1 MVMATWEAAYN
12 ALEDLSDYKDNALGL
27 FALGLRFGLDDLSS
41 IGVDAVTDG
50 SDDKKLD
57 IVFINYEDEYAV
69 VGQCYYSSK
78 EKANAPSNKASDLN
92 TGIGWL
98 LQRDIN
104 DVPERIKSAAINLR
118 QGIKEGKIRKL
129 LLWYVHNLP
138 ESKYVESE
146 LVTVQQTAT
155 SILSKE
161 YPKSKVDVTHKE
173 VGSVTIQEW
182 YEACRTPILIN
193 EKVILKNIGGYE
205 ISGKGWSSFSTAI
218 QARDIAKLY
227 KKHKTKIF
235 SANIRDYL
243 GSRKSDSNINH
254 GIKLTVENDASDF
267 WAFNNGLTVLTH
279 SYAVQ
284 EESIS
289 IQGLSIVNGAQ
300 TTGAIGS
307 LKKLP
312 DEKAMV
318 QARFIAV
325 DSSSEHLIENIIR
338 YNNSQNKVE
347 AADFR
352 STDKIQKRLKE
363 EFLLIPDAEYEGGR
377 RGSSSD
383 VIRRRPNLLASY
395 TVGQALA
402 AFHGDPITAY
412 NKKAGIWINNNIYDR
427 LFNDATKAA
436 HIVCCYGLV
445 RAIEA
450 KKKQL
455 QLKANLTRDD
465 DRSLTFLR
473 QRGAIFL
480 TTFAFSNC
488 LETIL
493 DRSVTSLFRVSFG
506 IKCSPA
512 QSINNW
518 EPIVNVLMPF
528 VEHLNPA
535 ISNGLKNQSEIEQ
548 SVSVFNSLAKS
559 TRDFNAVVFDAFK
572 GKVVAP

>member
-1 MVMATWEAAYN
+1 MDTWETVYS

-57 IVFINYEDEYAV
+57 IVFINSEEEYAV
-69 VGQCYYSSK
+69 VGQCYYSEK
-78 EKANAPSNKASDLN
+78 EKQNAPSNKASDLN
-92 TGIGWL
+92 TGVAWL
-98 LQRDIN
+98 LQRAID
-104 DVPERIKSAAINLR
+104 DVPERIKPAAINLR
-118 QGIKEGKIRKL
+118 QCIKDGSVKSIY
-129 LLWYVHNLP
+129 LWYIHNLP
-138 ESKYVESE
+138 ESHHVENE

-155 SILSKE
+155 SILKNE
-161 YPKSKVDVTHKE
+161 YPGLKVNISHKE
-173 VGSVTIQEW
+173 VGSKTLQEW
-182 YEACRTPILIN
+182 YEDCRTPILIN
-193 EKVILKNIGGYE
+193 EDISLSTIGGYE
-205 ISGKGWSSFSTAI
+205 ISGKGWTSYSTAI
-218 QARDIAKLY
+218 QARDLAKLY

-254 GIKLTVENDASDF
+254 GIKQTVENDATDF

-279 SYAVQ
+279 AYTVGDKSVL
-284 EESIS
+284 

-325 DSSSEHLIENIIR
+325 DSSSEYLIDNIIR

-352 STDKIQKRLKE
+352 STDKIQKRLKD
-363 EFLLIPDAEYEGGR
+363 EFSLISEAEYEGGR

-412 NKKAGIWINNNIYDR
+412 NKKAGIWINNKTYDK
-427 LFNDATKAA
+427 LFNDNTKAA

-455 QLKANLTRDD
+455 QTKTNLTRDD
-465 DRSLTFLR
+465 EKSLTFLR

-480 TTFAFSNC
+480 TAYAFSYC

-493 DRSVTSLFRVSFG
+493 ERSVPNLFRISFG
-506 IKCSPA
+506 VKCSPTK
-512 QSINNW
+512 SMENW
-518 EPIVNVLMPF
+518 KPVIDALIPF
-528 VEHLNPA
+528 LEHLNSA
-535 ISNGLKNQSEIEQ
+535 IVNGLKNQNEIEQ
-548 SVSVFNSLAKS
+548 AVSTFNSLAKS
-559 TRDFNAVVFDAFK
+559 TRAFNATVFDVFK
-572 GKVVAP
+572 HKVSAP

>member
-1 MVMATWEAAYN
+1 MNTWETAYN
-12 ALEDLSDYKDNALGL
+12 SLEDLSDYKDNALGL

-57 IVFINYEDEYAV
+57 IVFMNPEEEYAV
-69 VGQCYYSSK
+69 VGQCYFSEK
-78 EKANAPSNKASDLN
+78 ERLNAPSNKASGLN
-92 TGIGWL
+92 TGVAWL
-98 LQRDIN
+98 LQRAIN
-104 DVPERIKSAAINLR
+104 DVPDRIKSAAINLR
-118 QGIKEGKIRKL
+118 QGIKDGSIRNIY
-129 LLWYVHNLP
+129 LWYVHNLP
-138 ESKYVESE
+138 ESHHVENE
-146 LVTVQQTAT
+146 LITVQQTAT

-161 YPKSKVDVTHKE
+161 YPEFKICVSHKE
-173 VGSVTIQEW
+173 VGSTTLREW
-182 YEACRTPILIN
+182 YEDCRTPILIN
-193 EKVILKNIGGYE
+193 ESVTLNTIGGYE
-205 ISGKGWSSFSTAI
+205 ISGKGWSSYSTAI
-218 QARDIAKLY
+218 QARELAKLY

-254 GIKLTVENDASDF
+254 GIKQTVENDAPDF

-279 SYAVQ
+279 SY
-284 EESIS
+284 SIGENS
-289 IQGLSIVNGAQ
+289 VLIQGLSIVNGAQ

-318 QARFIAV
+318 QTRFIAV
-325 DSSSEHLIENIIR
+325 DSSSEYLIENIIR

-363 EFLLIPDAEYEGGR
+363 EISLIPDAEYEGGR

-412 NKKAGIWINNNIYDR
+412 NKKAGIWVNNKTYDK
-427 LFNDATKAA
+427 LFNDNTKAA
-436 HIVCCYGLV
+436 HIICCYGLV
-445 RAIEA
+445 RAVEA

-455 QLKANLTRDD
+455 QVKTNLTRDD
-465 DRSLTFLR
+465 EKSLTFLR

-480 TTFAFSNC
+480 TTYALSYC

-493 DRSVTSLFRVSFG
+493 DRSVPNLFRISFG
-506 IKCSPA
+506 VKCSPTR
-512 QSINNW
+512 SVENW
-518 EPIVNVLMPF
+518 KPVIDALIPF
-528 VEHLNPA
+528 VEQLNPA
-535 ISNGLKNQSEIEQ
+535 IINGLKNQNEIEQ
-548 SVSVFNSLAKS
+548 AVSTFNSLAKA
-559 TRDFNAVVFDAFK
+559 TRNFNAAVFDVFK
-572 GKVVAP
+572 NKVMAP

>member
-1 MVMATWEAAYN
+1 MDTWETAYS

-57 IVFINYEDEYAV
+57 IVFINPEEEYAV
-69 VGQCYYSSK
+69 VGQCYYSEK
-78 EKANAPSNKASDLN
+78 EKQNAPSNKASDLN
-92 TGIGWL
+92 TGVAWL
-98 LQRDIN
+98 LQRAID
-104 DVPERIKSAAINLR
+104 DVPERIKPAAINLR
-118 QGIKEGKIRKL
+118 QCIKDGSVKNIY
-129 LLWYVHNLP
+129 LWYIHNLP
-138 ESKYVESE
+138 ESHHVENE

-155 SILSKE
+155 SILKNE
-161 YPKSKVDVTHKE
+161 YPGLKVDILHKE
-173 VGSVTIQEW
+173 VGSNTLHEW
-182 YEACRTPILIN
+182 YEDCRTPILIN
-193 EKVILKNIGGYE
+193 ENISLNTIGGYE
-205 ISGKGWSSFSTAI
+205 ISGKGWTSYSTAI
-218 QARDIAKLY
+218 QARDLAKLY

-254 GIKLTVENDASDF
+254 GIKQTVENDAADF

-279 SYAVQ
+279 TYTVGDKSV
-284 EESIS
+284 I

-325 DSSSEHLIENIIR
+325 DSSSEYLIDNIIR

-352 STDKIQKRLKE
+352 STDKIQKRLKD
-363 EFLLIPDAEYEGGR
+363 EFSLIPDAEYEGGR

-383 VIRRRPNLLASY
+383 VIRRRPNLLGSY

-412 NKKAGIWINNNIYDR
+412 NKKAGIWINNKTYDK
-427 LFNDATKAA
+427 LFNDNTKAA

-455 QLKANLTRDD
+455 QTKTNLTRDD
-465 DRSLTFLR
+465 EKSLTFLR

-480 TTFAFSNC
+480 TTLAFSYC

-493 DRSVTSLFRVSFG
+493 ERSVPNLFRISFG
-506 IKCSPA
+506 TKCSPA
-512 QSINNW
+512 KSTEHWKPVIDAL
-518 EPIVNVLMPF
+518 IPF
-528 VEHLNPA
+528 VEQLNPA
-535 ISNGLKNQSEIEQ
+535 IVNGLKNQNEIEQ
-548 SVSVFNSLAKS
+548 AVSTFNSLAKS
-559 TRDFNAVVFDAFK
+559 TRTFNATVFDVFK
-572 GKVVAP
+572 NKIVAP

>member
-1 MVMATWEAAYN
+1 MDTWESAYS

-57 IVFINYEDEYAV
+57 IVFINSEEEYAV
-69 VGQCYYSSK
+69 VGQCYYSEK
-78 EKANAPSNKASDLN
+78 EKQNAPSNKASDLN
-92 TGIGWL
+92 TGVAWL
-98 LQRDIN
+98 LQRDID
-104 DVPERIKSAAINLR
+104 DVPERIKPAAINLR
-118 QGIKEGKIRKL
+118 QCIKDGSIKDIY
-129 LLWYVHNLP
+129 LWYIHNLP
-138 ESKYVESE
+138 ESHFVENE

-155 SILSKE
+155 SILKNE
-161 YPKSKVDVTHKE
+161 YPSVKVNISHKE
-173 VGSVTIQEW
+173 VGCKTLQEW
-182 YEACRTPILIN
+182 YEDCRTPILIN
-193 EKVILKNIGGYE
+193 EDITLNTIGGYE
-205 ISGKGWSSFSTAI
+205 ISGKGWTSYSTAI
-218 QARDIAKLY
+218 QARDLAKLY

-254 GIKLTVENDASDF
+254 GIKQTVENDAADF

-279 SYAVQ
+279 AYSVGDK
-284 EESIS
+284 SVLIR
-289 IQGLSIVNGAQ
+289 GLSIVNGAQ

-325 DSSSEHLIENIIR
+325 DSSSEYLIDNIIR

-352 STDKIQKRLKE
+352 STDKIQKRLKD
-363 EFLLIPDAEYEGGR
+363 EFGLIPEAEYEGGR

-383 VIRRRPNLLASY
+383 VIRRRPNLLGSY

-412 NKKAGIWINNNIYDR
+412 NKKAGIWINNKTYDK
-427 LFNDATKAA
+427 LFNDNTKAA

-455 QLKANLTRDD
+455 QTKTNLTRDD
-465 DRSLTFLR
+465 EKSLTFLR

-480 TTFAFSNC
+480 TTYAFSYC
-488 LETIL
+488 LETVL
-493 DRSVTSLFRVSFG
+493 ERSVPNLFRISFG
-506 IKCSPA
+506 AKCSPTKA
-512 QSINNW
+512 MENW
-518 EPIVNVLMPF
+518 KPVIDALIPF

-535 ISNGLKNQSEIEQ
+535 IVNGLKNQNDIEHA
-548 SVSVFNSLAKS
+548 VSTFNSLAKS
-559 TRDFNAVVFDAFK
+559 TRAFNAAVFDIFK
-572 GKVVAP
+572 NKIIAP

>member
-1 MVMATWEAAYN
+1 MDTWEAAYK
-12 ALEDLSDYKDNALGL
+12 ALEDLSHYKDNALGL

-57 IVFINYEDEYAV
+57 IVFINSEEEYAV
-69 VGQCYYSSK
+69 VGQCYYSEK
-78 EKANAPSNKASDLN
+78 ERQNAPSNKASDLN
-92 TGIGWL
+92 TGVAWL
-98 LQRDIN
+98 LQRAIN
-104 DVPERIKSAAINLR
+104 DVPDRIKPAAINLR
-118 QGIKEGKIRKL
+118 QGIKDGSVKTIY
-129 LLWYVHNLP
+129 LWYIHNLP
-138 ESKYVESE
+138 ESHHVENE

-155 SILSKE
+155 SILKNE
-161 YPKSKVDVTHKE
+161 YPELKVDTSHKE
-173 VGSVTIQEW
+173 VGSNTLQEW
-182 YEACRTPILIN
+182 YEDCRTPILIN
-193 EKVILKNIGGYE
+193 EEVSLNTIGGYE
-205 ISGKGWSSFSTAI
+205 ISGKGWTSYSTAI
-218 QARDIAKLY
+218 QARDLAKLY
-227 KKHKTKIF
+227 RKHKTKIF

-254 GIKLTVENDASDF
+254 GIKQTVENDATDF

-279 SYAVQ
+279 TYKVGDKSVL
-284 EESIS
+284 IK
-289 IQGLSIVNGAQ
+289 GLSIVNGAQ

-325 DSSSEHLIENIIR
+325 DSSSEYLIENIIR

-363 EFLLIPDAEYEGGR
+363 EFSLIPDAEYEGGR

-383 VIRRRPNLLASY
+383 VIRRRPNLLGSY

-412 NKKAGIWINNNIYDR
+412 NKKAGIWINNKTYDK
-427 LFNDATKAA
+427 LFNDNTKAA

-445 RAIEA
+445 RAVEA

-455 QLKANLTRDD
+455 QTKTNLTRDD
-465 DRSLTFLR
+465 EKSLTFLR

-480 TTFAFSNC
+480 TTYAFSYC

-493 DRSVTSLFRVSFG
+493 DRSVPNLFRISFSS
-506 IKCSPA
+506 KCSPTK
-512 QSINNW
+512 SMENW
-518 EPIVNVLMPF
+518 KPVIDALIPF
-528 VEHLNPA
+528 VEQLNPA
-535 ISNGLKNQSEIEQ
+535 IVNGLKNQNEIEQ
-548 SVSVFNSLAKS
+548 AVSTFNSLAKS
-559 TRDFNAVVFDAFK
+559 TRSFNATVFDIFK
-572 GKVVAP
+572 NKIIAP

>member
-1 MVMATWEAAYN
+1 MDTWETTYS

-57 IVFINYEDEYAV
+57 IIFVNSEEEYAV
-69 VGQCYYSSK
+69 VGQCYYS
-78 EKANAPSNKASDLN
+78 EKVKQNAPSNKASDLN
-92 TGIGWL
+92 TGVAWL
-98 LQRDIN
+98 LQRAID
-104 DVPERIKSAAINLR
+104 DVPERIKPAAINLR
-118 QGIKEGKIRKL
+118 QCIKDGSVKNIY
-129 LLWYVHNLP
+129 LWYIHNLP
-138 ESKYVESE
+138 ESHHVESE

-155 SILSKE
+155 SILKNE
-161 YPKSKVDVTHKE
+161 YPGLKVDISHKE
-173 VGSVTIQEW
+173 VGSNTLQEW

-193 EKVILKNIGGYE
+193 ENVSLNTIGGYE
-205 ISGKGWSSFSTAI
+205 ISGKGWTSYSTAI
-218 QARDIAKLY
+218 QARDLAKLY
-227 KKHKTKIF
+227 RKHKTKIF

-254 GIKLTVENDASDF
+254 GIKQAVENDAADF

-279 SYAVQ
+279 AYTVGDKSVL
-284 EESIS
+284 

-325 DSSSEHLIENIIR
+325 DSSSEYLIENIIR

-352 STDKIQKRLKE
+352 STDKIQKRLKD
-363 EFLLIPDAEYEGGR
+363 EFSLIPDAEYEGGR

-383 VIRRRPNLLASY
+383 VIRRRPNLLGSY

-412 NKKAGIWINNNIYDR
+412 NKKAGIWINNKTYDK
-427 LFNDATKAA
+427 LFNDNTKAA
-436 HIVCCYGLV
+436 HIVCCYGLI

-455 QLKANLTRDD
+455 QTKTNLTRDD
-465 DRSLTFLR
+465 EKSLTFLR

-480 TTFAFSNC
+480 TTYAFSYC

-493 DRSVTSLFRVSFG
+493 ERSVPNLFRISFG
-506 IKCSPA
+506 AKCSPTK
-512 QSINNW
+512 SMENW
-518 EPIVNVLMPF
+518 KPVIDALIPF
-528 VEHLNPA
+528 VEQLNPA
-535 ISNGLKNQSEIEQ
+535 IVNGLKNQNEIEQ
-548 SVSVFNSLAKS
+548 AVSTFNSLAKS
-559 TRDFNAVVFDAFK
+559 TRAFNATVFDVFK
-572 GKVVAP
+572 NKIIAP

>member
-1 MVMATWEAAYN
+1 MNTWESAYS

-41 IGVDAVTDG
+41 IGIDAVTDG

-57 IVFINYEDEYAV
+57 IVFINPEEEYAV
-69 VGQCYYSSK
+69 VGQCYFTEK
-78 EKANAPSNKASDLN
+78 EKNTAPSNKASDLN
-92 TGIGWL
+92 TGVAWL
-98 LQRDIN
+98 LQRAID
-104 DVPERIKSAAINLR
+104 DVPERIKPAALNLR
-118 QGIKEGKIRKL
+118 QCISDGSVKNIH
-129 LLWYVHNLP
+129 LWYVHNLP
-138 ESKYVESE
+138 ESHHVENE

-155 SILSKE
+155 SILKDE
-161 YPKSKVDVTHKE
+161 YNGIKINVCYKE
-173 VGSVTIQEW
+173 VGSNTLKEW
-182 YEACRTPILIN
+182 YEDCRTPILIN
-193 EKVILKNIGGYE
+193 EDIFLNTIGGYE
-205 ISGKGWSSFSTAI
+205 ISGKGWTSYSTAI
-218 QARDIAKLY
+218 QARDLAKLY
-227 KKHKTKIF
+227 RKHKTKIF

-243 GSRKSDSNINH
+243 GSRISDSNINH

-279 SYAVQ
+279 SYNVG
-284 EESIS
+284 EKSVLIR
-289 IQGLSIVNGAQ
+289 GLSIVNGAQ

-325 DSSSEHLIENIIR
+325 DSSSEYLIDNIIR

-363 EFLLIPDAEYEGGR
+363 EFNLIPDAEYEGGR

-383 VIRRRPNLLASY
+383 AIRRRPNLLGSY

-412 NKKAGIWINNNIYDR
+412 NKKAGIWINNKTYDK
-427 LFNDATKAA
+427 LFNDSTKAA

-445 RAIEA
+445 RAIEN
-450 KKKQL
+450 KKKNL
-455 QLKANLTRDD
+455 QAKTNLTRDD
-465 DRSLTFLR
+465 EKSLNFLR

-480 TTFAFSNC
+480 TTYAISYC

-493 DRSVTSLFRVSFG
+493 ERSVPNLFRISFG
-506 IKCSPA
+506 SKCSPNK
-512 QSINNW
+512 SMENW
-518 EPIVNVLMPF
+518 YSVIDTLIPF

-535 ISNGLKNQSEIEQ
+535 IVNGLKNQNEIEQ
-548 SVSVFNSLAKS
+548 AVSTFNSLAKS
-559 TRDFNAVVFDAFK
+559 TRAFNSSVFDIFK
-572 GKVVAP
+572 NKISAP

>member
-1 MVMATWEAAYN
+1 MNTWETAYN
-12 ALEDLSDYKDNALGL
+12 SLEDLSDYKDNALGL

-57 IVFINYEDEYAV
+57 IVFMNPEEEYAV
-69 VGQCYYSSK
+69 VGQCYFSEK
-78 EKANAPSNKASDLN
+78 ERLNAPSNKASGLN
-92 TGIGWL
+92 TGVAWL
-98 LQRDIN
+98 LQRAIN
-104 DVPERIKSAAINLR
+104 DVPDRIKSAAINLR
-118 QGIKEGKIRKL
+118 QGIKDGSIRNIY
-129 LLWYVHNLP
+129 LWYVHNLP
-138 ESKYVESE
+138 ESHHVENE
-146 LVTVQQTAT
+146 LITVQQTAT

-161 YPKSKVDVTHKE
+161 YPEFKICVSHKE
-173 VGSVTIQEW
+173 VGSTTLREW
-182 YEACRTPILIN
+182 YEDCRTPILIN
-193 EKVILKNIGGYE
+193 ESVTLNTIGGYE
-205 ISGKGWSSFSTAI
+205 ISGKGWSSYSTAI
-218 QARDIAKLY
+218 QARELAKLY

-254 GIKLTVENDASDF
+254 GIKQTVENDAPDF

-279 SYAVQ
+279 SY
-284 EESIS
+284 SIGENS
-289 IQGLSIVNGAQ
+289 VLIQGLSIVNGAQ

-318 QARFIAV
+318 QTRFIAV
-325 DSSSEHLIENIIR
+325 DSSSEYLIENIIR

-363 EFLLIPDAEYEGGR
+363 EFSLIPDAEYEGGR

-412 NKKAGIWINNNIYDR
+412 NKKAGIWVNNKTYDK
-427 LFNDATKAA
+427 LFNDNTKAA
-436 HIVCCYGLV
+436 HIICCYGLV
-445 RAIEA
+445 RAVEA

-455 QLKANLTRDD
+455 QVKTNLTRDD
-465 DRSLTFLR
+465 EKSLTFLR

-480 TTFAFSNC
+480 TTYALSYC

-493 DRSVTSLFRVSFG
+493 DRSVPNLFRISFG
-506 IKCSPA
+506 VKCSPTR
-512 QSINNW
+512 SVENW
-518 EPIVNVLMPF
+518 KPVIDALIPF
-528 VEHLNPA
+528 VEQLNPA
-535 ISNGLKNQSEIEQ
+535 IINGLKNQNEIEQ
-548 SVSVFNSLAKS
+548 AVSTFNSLAKA
-559 TRDFNAVVFDAFK
+559 TRNFNAAVFDVFK
-572 GKVVAP
+572 NKVMAP

>member
-1 MVMATWEAAYN
+1 MNTWEAAYS

-57 IVFINYEDEYAV
+57 IVFINSEEEYAV
-69 VGQCYYSSK
+69 VGQCYYSEK
-78 EKANAPSNKASDLN
+78 EKQNAPSNKASDLN
-92 TGIGWL
+92 TGVAWL

-104 DVPERIKSAAINLR
+104 DVPERIKSSAINLR
-118 QGIKEGKIRKL
+118 QCIKDGSVKSIY
-129 LLWYVHNLP
+129 LWYVHNLP
-138 ESKYVESE
+138 ESHHVESE

-155 SILSKE
+155 SILNKE
-161 YPKSKVDVTHKE
+161 YPGLKVDVSHKE
-173 VGSVTIQEW
+173 VGSKSLQEW

-193 EKVILKNIGGYE
+193 ERVTLNTIGGYE
-205 ISGKGWSSFSTAI
+205 ISGKGWSSYSTAI
-218 QARDIAKLY
+218 QARELAKLY
-227 KKHKTKIF
+227 KKHRTKIF

-254 GIKLTVENDASDF
+254 GIKQTVENDASDF

-279 SYAVQ
+279 DFSVDGN
-284 EESIS
+284 SVI

-325 DSSSEHLIENIIR
+325 DSSSEYLIENIIR

-352 STDKIQKRLKE
+352 STDKTQKRLKE
-363 EFLLIPDAEYEGGR
+363 EFNLIPDAEYEGGR

-383 VIRRRPNLLASY
+383 VIRRRPNLLGSY

-412 NKKAGIWINNNIYDR
+412 NKKAGIWINNKTYDK
-427 LFNDATKAA
+427 LFNDSTKAA
-436 HIVCCYGLV
+436 HIICCFGLV

-455 QLKANLTRDD
+455 QIKTSLTRDD
-465 DRSLTFLR
+465 EKYLTFLR
-473 QRGAIFL
+473 QRGAV
-480 TTFAFSNC
+480 
-488 LETIL
+488 IL
-493 DRSVTSLFRVSFG
+493 PT
-506 IKCSPA
+506 
-512 QSINNW
+512 
-518 EPIVNVLMPF
+518 
-528 VEHLNPA
+528 
-535 ISNGLKNQSEIEQ
+535 
-548 SVSVFNSLAKS
+548 
-559 TRDFNAVVFDAFK
+559 
-572 GKVVAP
+572 